1 MNRARGFTLVE
12 LLVAMAVLMLLL
24 VILVGVYGGIDRT
37 VAQVNARR
45 EAGQTARVALEWIGR
60 DLERMRGRVPG
71 DLWSVTT
78 GTSTLKPAAT
88 SGPQLQIVTSSSAIL
103 SGSCAPLPHAAFWQ
117 MASDAGSGRGMAL
130 VGYFVRWIQDGSTK
144 RPSLCRLYVSGTSA
158 DYQGLYASGTNWVGN
173 TLLDNNAPGSSPSY
187 KGWFAD
193 NVLSIWFRA
202 LDANGN
208 PITTNAASSPFPGGA
223 FDSRQGYSFVGSNGT
238 CQVQGPALPASM
250 EVAVVVVDAARLQGN
265 SQTYTPA
272 AGLGSDPAAFW
283 DDIQKFMADPSIPR
297 NIRDGL
303 RVYSS
308 RIPLRY
314 AQ

>member
-1 MNRARGFTLVE
+1 
-12 LLVAMAVLMLLL
+12 MAVSMLLL
-24 VILVGVYGGIDRT
+24 VILVGVCGGIDRT
-37 VAQVNARR
+37 VAQVNASR

-60 DLERMRGRVPG
+60 DLERMRARVPG

-117 MASDAGSGRGMAL
+117 MASEAGSGRSMAL
-130 VGYFVRWIQDGSTK
+130 VGYFVRWIQDGTAK
-144 RPSLCRLYVSGTSA
+144 RPALCRLYVPATSA
-158 DYQGLYASGTNWVGN
+158 DYGDLYLSGTTW
-173 TLLDNNAPGSSPSY
+173 LDNALLEGNAPGSSPSY

-208 PITTNAASSPFPGGA
+208 PIRTNAASSLFPGGS
-223 FDSRQGYSFVGSNGT
+223 FDSRQGYSFVGLSGT
-238 CQVQGPALPASM
+238 CQAQGPALPASM
-250 EVAVVVVDAARLQGN
+250 EVAVVVVDGARLQGN
-265 SQTYTPA
+265 SQTYPPV

-283 DDIQKFMADPSIPR
+283 DDIQTSMADTSIPR